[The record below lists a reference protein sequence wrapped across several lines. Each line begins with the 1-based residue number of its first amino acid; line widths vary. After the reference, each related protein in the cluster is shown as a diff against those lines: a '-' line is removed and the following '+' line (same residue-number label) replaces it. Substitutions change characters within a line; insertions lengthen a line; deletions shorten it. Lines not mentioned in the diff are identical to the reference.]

1 MTEKFLHQK
10 IQSEKVFK
18 ILINFDEAKTPLSID
33 DLSRI
38 CFKDG
43 ATLLAT
49 SITQLFNISNIL
61 ISSISQCR
69 QNSKTKLHFKKRSKI
84 DPKNYRPVF
93 LPPLISKV
101 VERVILDKFQK
112 NTCQTFSS
120 YMPDK
125 IYSCFD
131 SDLVKS
137 KKSVR
142 LIFYYKKCHH
152 LDSQINWLIGLA
164 NIYISSRKSYVKF
177 YDKFSK
183 FVNLQ
188 YGLSQVSIPGPLLF
202 LVYINEIPK
211 SLDCNLI
218 LHADIWYKFVIWTKR
233 YKASNLQYIW
243 LVCR

>member
-18 ILINFDEAKTPLSID
+18 ILINLDEAKTPLSID

-61 ISSISQCR
+61 ISSISRCP

-93 LPPLISKV
+93 LLPLISKV

-112 NTCQTFSS
+112 NHL
-120 YMPDK
+120 PD
-125 IYSCFD
+125 F
-131 SDLVKS
+131 
-137 KKSVR
+137 
-142 LIFYYKKCHH
+142 F
-152 LDSQINWLIGLA
+152 
-164 NIYISSRKSYVKF
+164 
-177 YDKFSK
+177 
-183 FVNLQ
+183 
-188 YGLSQVSIPGPLLF
+188 LL
-202 LVYINEIPK
+202 Y
-211 SLDCNLI
+211 
-218 LHADIWYKFVIWTKR
+218 A
-233 YKASNLQYIW
+233 
-243 LVCR
+243 